1 MSIVIIGGNE
11 RMERE
16 YKSICKDFGFKS
28 KVFTTMSSKV
38 SKSIGNP
45 DAIVIFTATV
55 SHKMSKKAE
64 EEAKKKNIPIHRIHS
79 SGKVALMQCMKNID
93 ECKGDCKQCKCIH
106 TFN

>member
-16 YKSICKDFGFKS
+16 YKSICKSFGYKS

-38 SKSIGNP
+38 SKSIGSP
-45 DAIVIFTATV
+45 EAIVIFTGTV

-79 SGKVALMQCMKNID
+79 SGKVALEECIKNIN
-93 ECKGDCKQCKCIH
+93 ECKGNCNTCRYNKSII
-106 TFN
+106 